1 MNGMRYS
8 EVIPGLK
15 KVSMFAVLTFLFLAI
30 KSLFVRDEIV
40 GSLNVAGSIIE
51 VSFLLLMFLFI
62 TFFEKKTFFFLYI
75 VLNIFGSLFLLTSL
89 FYFDY
94 YNSIFTY
101 KSIAQA
107 GQVGEIRTSIYA
119 LFKIKYLWL
128 FADFPIL
135 FLFWRKL
142 KNLKRKPI
150 QIRKKVFFIIL
161 AADATLITWGFYKS
175 SQMIS
180 ETSQYNTL
188 GFFAYQL
195 MEASS
200 ETGILFRDKTNITPE
215 LITSKKPSTLNDDIQ
230 LRGIA
235 KNKNLIIVQLESV
248 QNFLLNKR
256 IKGVEI
262 TPNLNHFINESFYF
276 PNFYTQVGKGN
287 TSDAELLVNTSIY
300 ALGNEPMSSVTT
312 GKEIPSLPRRLKEAG
327 YYTATFHANEISFW
341 SRKEMYEALGFE
353 QYFDQDFFGK
363 EDFIAYG
370 VSDEILYKKTVEK
383 LLEQKDKKFY
393 AHIIALSSHYPYNLP
408 ETKSRY
414 TITLPDS
421 YNNSIVGAYI
431 KSVSYADYAFG
442 VLVQELK
449 SSGLYND
456 SIIVVYGDHQGVQTQ
471 NEKDTALVNE
481 LLGRDYHSIL
491 DHLNVPLIVKIPSK
505 SEGNTINT
513 VGGLVDVYPTIANL
527 LGIDINKDILF
538 GTDLI
543 NAETNTIGIRFYA
556 PTGTFVTNKYAFSPG
571 ETKNRGQ
578 LTYISD
584 RQQSIATD
592 KSLEELEQIIEYMR
606 LSDEYVRNLE

>member
-1 MNGMRYS
+1 MRYS

-15 KVSMFAVLTFLFLAI
+15 KLSLFAILTFLFLAI
-30 KSLFVRDEIV
+30 KSLFVRNEIV
-40 GSLNVAGSIIE
+40 GSINVTGALIE
-51 VSFLLLMFLFI
+51 ISFLLLMFVFL
-62 TFFEKKTFFFLYI
+62 TLVEKKTFFFLYI
-75 VLNIFGSLFLLTSL
+75 VLNILGSFFLLTSL
-89 FYFDY
+89 IYFDY

-101 KSIAQA
+101 KSFAQA
-107 GQVGEIRTSIYA
+107 GQVGEIRASIYA
-119 LFKIKYLWL
+119 LFKVKYLWL
-128 FADFPIL
+128 FADFPFL
-135 FLFWRKL
+135 LLFWKKL
-142 KNLKRKPI
+142 KNLQRKPI

-161 AADATLITWGFYKS
+161 AADATLITWGFYSS
-175 SQMIS
+175 SQIIS
-180 ETSQYNTL
+180 ETSKYNTL

-200 ETGILFRDKTNITPE
+200 ETGFLFKDKTNITPE
-215 LITSKKPSTLNDDIQ
+215 LITSKKPSTLNEDIQ

-235 KNKNLIIVQLESV
+235 KDKNLIIVQLESV

-262 TPNLNHFINESFYF
+262 TPNLNHFINESLYF

-287 TSDAELLVNTSIY
+287 TSDAEFLVNTSIY
-300 ALGNEPMSSVTT
+300 AIGNEPMSSATN
-312 GKEIPSLPRRLKEAG
+312 GKDLTSLPRKLKEAG
-327 YYTATFHANEISFW
+327 YYTATFHANDISFW
-341 SRKEMYEALGFE
+341 SRKEMYETLGFE

-383 LLEQKDKKFY
+383 LLEQRDRKFY

-408 ETKSRY
+408 ETKSQY
-414 TITLPDS
+414 TITLSDR
-421 YNNSIVGAYI
+421 YDTSIVGSYI

-456 SIIVVYGDHQGVQTQ
+456 SIIIVYGDHQGVQTQ

-491 DHLNVPLIVKIPSK
+491 DHLNVPLIVKIPSQ
-505 SEGNTINT
+505 SAGNTINT
-513 VGGLVDVYPTIANL
+513 VGGLVDVYPTVANL
-527 LGIDINKDILF
+527 LGIDINKDIIF

-543 NAETNTIGIRFYA
+543 NAKTNTIGIRFYA
-556 PTGTFVTNKYAFSPG
+556 PTGTFVTNEYAFSPG
-571 ETKNRGQ
+571 ETRNSGQ
-578 LTYISD
+578 VTFISG
-584 RQQSIATD
+584 RQQSKAT
-592 KSLEELEQIIEYMR
+592 KQSLEILEQIIEYMS
-606 LSDEYVRNLE
+606 LSDEYVRYLE